1 MHVTIII
8 IGESVNAPLQK
19 RHSLC
24 CVVSASAQSDTATP
38 VVSLWSCNHRCLC
51 ETGTGGPE
59 GGGEGE
65 AEGSG
70 GGGWQVGLW
79 YSGEMA
85 KLVSAERCCCSTGAE
100 IAGRSVGGTSHRHTL
115 HNTVLPLRSNLLK
128 LYCWLEQKTHINRLS
143 M

>member
-85 KLVSAERCCCSTGAE
+85 KLSLQRGAVAVQVQRLQDGLSEVLHTGTHYTTQCC
-100 IAGRSVGGTSHRHTL
+100 H
-115 HNTVLPLRSNLLK
+115 
-128 LYCWLEQKTHINRLS
+128 
-143 M
+143 